1 MIDRRK
7 LLAMG
12 LGAGLG
18 LGGPALAMGATH
30 RSGHKA
36 SGHAAGHHGRDHH
49 GLQLAGG
56 RRGHHPKGLELRHD
70 RIYPEVE
77 RISFGP
83 RSITLKNIHTDEKLE
98 AIYFDD
104 GKYVPDALEAVNK
117 VLRDFRTGDVHPI
130 DPRLLDV
137 ITEVRARIGS
147 RSPFQ
152 VISGY
157 RSPQTNAMLREQSAE
172 VAQHSFHMEGKA
184 IDVFLED
191 VELEHLHRAAL
202 SLGRGGV
209 GYYPARFVHL
219 DVGPVRQWQGT

>member
-1 MIDRRK
+1 MIDRRR

-12 LGAGLG
+12 LGAGVSLG
-18 LGGPALAMGATH
+18 APAAALAAAH
-30 RSGHKA
+30 RAGHKGA
-36 SGHAAGHHGRDHH
+36 GHAAAHHAGAHH
-49 GLQLAGG
+49 GLQLAAG
-56 RRGHHPKGLELRHD
+56 RHGRHPNGLVLHHDKVYPELRQ
-70 RIYPEVE
+70 V
-77 RISFGP
+77 SFGP

-98 AIYFDD
+98 AIYWDK
-104 GKYVPDALEAVNK
+104 GAYVPDALDAVNK
-117 VLRDFRTGDVHPI
+117 VLRDFRTGDIHPI
-130 DPRLLDV
+130 DPQLLDA

-147 RSPFQ
+147 KAPFQ

-157 RSPQTNAMLREQSAE
+157 RSPKTNAMLREQSAE

-184 IDVFLED
+184 IDIVLED
-191 VELEHLHRAAL
+191 VELDRVRQAAL

>member
-1 MIDRRK
+1 MIDRRR
-7 LLAMG
+7 LLAVG
-12 LGAGLG
+12 LGAGVG
-18 LGGPALAMGATH
+18 LSGPVAAAQAAH
-30 RSGHKA
+30 RLVHKT
-36 SGHAAGHHGRDHH
+36 SGHAVGRHGKDHH
-49 GLQLAGG
+49 GLQLTAGRHG
-56 RRGHHPKGLELRHD
+56 RHPKGLELHHD
-70 RIYPEVE
+70 RIYPEIE

-83 RSITLKNIHTDEKLE
+83 RSITLKNVHTDEKLE
-98 AIYFDD
+98 AVYFDK
-104 GKYVPDALEAVNK
+104 GEYVPDALEAVNK

-137 ITEVRARIGS
+137 ITEVRTRIGS
-147 RSPFQ
+147 KSPFQ

-157 RSPQTNAMLREQSAE
+157 RSPQTNAMLREQSAD

-184 IDVFLED
+184 IDVFLDD

>member
-1 MIDRRK
+1 MIDRRR
-7 LLAMG
+7 LFAMG

-18 LGGPALAMGATH
+18 LGGPFAAAEAAH
-30 RSGHKA
+30 RLVHKT
-36 SGHAAGHHGRDHH
+36 SGHAPARHGKGHH
-49 GLQLAGG
+49 GLQLTGG
-56 RRGHHPKGLELRHD
+56 RHGLRPRGLELHHD
-70 RIYPEVE
+70 RIYPEIE
-77 RISFGP
+77 RVSFGP
-83 RSITLKNIHTDEKLE
+83 RSITLKNVHTDEKLE

-147 RSPFQ
+147 TSPFQ

-191 VELEHLHRAAL
+191 VELDHLHQAAL
-202 SLGRGGV
+202 SMGRGGV